1 MSLQQQGSSALIA
14 VIILLLMSA
23 MLLNAT
29 RQQAEDALSLVA
41 DERIWFQQASLAESA
56 LNWGR
61 QLQWPQQEAGWQCQ
75 IESFFRWRACLLSEQ
90 DDRKL
95 LKGDSGMGTL
105 AFYQWVSHVT
115 DTGKLLA
122 QPHGWLDYCPFPEE
136 KRCLSDE

>member
-1 MSLQQQGSSALIA
+1 MNSRQQGSGALIA

-61 QLQWPQQEAGWQCQ
+61 QRQWPEGEAGWQCQ
-75 IESFFRWRACLLSEQ
+75 IESFFRWRACLLIEQ
-90 DDRKL
+90 ERVL
-95 LKGDSGMGTL
+95 LKGDSGAGTL
-105 AFYQWVSHVT
+105 AFYQWVSRVT
-115 DTGKLLA
+115 GTGKLLA
-122 QPHGWLDYCPFPEE
+122 QPHGWLDYCPYTEE
-136 KRCLSDE
+136 KRCFSDE

>member
-1 MSLQQQGSSALIA
+1 MRLRQQGSGALLA

-29 RQQAEDALSLVA
+29 RQQAENALSLVA

-61 QLQWPQQEAGWQCQ
+61 QLRWPQREAGWQCQ
-75 IESFFRWRACLLSEQ
+75 ADALSHWRACLWREQ
-90 DDRKL
+90 GGRIL
-95 LKGDSGMGTL
+95 LKGDSGTGTL
-105 AFYQWVSHVT
+105 AFYQWVSRVA
-115 DTGKLLA
+115 DTGILLA
-122 QPHGWLDYCPFPEE
+122 RPHGWLDYCPFAEE

>member
-1 MSLQQQGSSALIA
+1 MSVQQQGSGALIA
-14 VIILLLMSA
+14 VMILLLMSA

-61 QLQWPQQEAGWQCQ
+61 QLQWPQQKAGWQCQ
-75 IESFFRWRACLLSEQ
+75 VESFFYWRACLFSEQ
-90 DDRKL
+90 NDRVL
-95 LKGDSGMGTL
+95 LKGDSGTGTL
-105 AFYQWVSHVT
+105 AFYQWVRRVD

-122 QPHGWLDYCPFPEE
+122 KPHGWLDYCPFSEE